1 MAASRLTL
9 NVDLLGIQV
18 ISNANTEEG
27 LIFDVFYNVSSFS
40 VKRAKNI
47 YVRNCCC
54 SSIFKILS
62 EINSICILINVAI
75 LFFNFAEHVIPANAV
90 DRRRCSWSEQR
101 QFRSYGCSLNC
112 RRFPF
117 AFPLAQETS
126 SSPQKQKRAPS
137 TGETAQ
143 KASPK
148 SRTESR
154 LYSQSDQV
162 VYAEQWPHLLRWDDS
177 IPFTLMNY
185 FSLTASRTQ
194 INPR

>member
-1 MAASRLTL
+1 MK
-9 NVDLLGIQV
+9 G
-18 ISNANTEEG
+18 
-27 LIFDVFYNVSSFS
+27 
-40 VKRAKNI
+40 AKNI
-47 YVRNCCC
+47 YVRNYCC
-54 SSIFKILS
+54 SNIFKIFN
-62 EINSICILINVAI
+62 EINSICTLINIAF
-75 LFFNFAEHVIPANAV
+75 LSFNFAEHVIPANAV

-101 QFRSYGCSLNC
+101 RFRSYGRSLNC

-143 KASPK
+143 KASSK

-162 VYAEQWPHLLRWDDS
+162 VYAEQRPHLLRWDDS
-177 IPFTLMNY
+177 IPFTLINY
-185 FSLTASRTQ
+185 FSLTASRAQ

>member
-1 MAASRLTL
+1 MTQTASRVAL
-9 NVDLLGIQV
+9 NVGPMGIQAV
-18 ISNANTEEG
+18 SNANAKER
-27 LIFDVFYNVSSFS
+27 LIFNIFYVCPSFPWKKQKIVAS
-40 VKRAKNI
+40 V
-47 YVRNCCC
+47 
-54 SSIFKILS
+54 FKILNK
-62 EINSICILINVAI
+62 INPICIIINFAF
-75 LFFNFAEHVIPANAV
+75 LFFNFAEYVVPANAV

-101 QFRSYGCSLNC
+101 RFRSYGRSLNC
-112 RRFPF
+112 RWFPL
-117 AFPLAQETS
+117 AFPLPQETS

-162 VYAEQWPHLLRWDDS
+162 VYAEQRPHLLRWDDS
-177 IPFTLMNY
+177 IPFTLINY
-185 FSLTASRTQ
+185 FGPSVSCPQ